1 MTNVPISR
9 SRPCLNPYPVF
20 SVCSANAETRR
31 ALLTTYILTR
41 LSHPFQPAHPPSIM
55 AEKLSESQLNSY
67 REAFSLFDKDR
78 DGKITSREL
87 GTVMRSLGQ
96 TPTEAEISD
105 MINEIDIDNDGTVDF
120 SEFITMMA
128 RRMKTSDDQEVIK
141 EAFRVFDRNGNGLI
155 SAAELRHVLTSIGD
169 KLTDEEAD
177 EMIRAADVDGDG
189 QINYEEFSRV
199 LSEQ

>member
-1 MTNVPISR
+1 
-9 SRPCLNPYPVF
+9 
-20 SVCSANAETRR
+20 
-31 ALLTTYILTR
+31 
-41 LSHPFQPAHPPSIM
+41 M
-55 AEKLSESQLNSY
+55 AEKLTESQLNAY

-128 RRMKTSDDQEVIK
+128 RRMKTSDDEEVIK

>member
-1 MTNVPISR
+1 MQAQVTDDFVLVIRCDASRQVSHIVP
-9 SRPCLNPYPVF
+9 
-20 SVCSANAETRR
+20 
-31 ALLTTYILTR
+31 ALK
-41 LSHPFQPAHPPSIM
+41 PSLAM
-55 AEKLSESQLNSY
+55 AEKLSESQLNAY

-128 RRMKTSDDQEVIK
+128 RRMKTADDQEVIK
-141 EAFRVFDRNGNGLI
+141 EAFRVFDRNGNGFI

-169 KLTDEEAD
+169 KLTEEEAD

-199 LSEQ
+199 LSEM